1 MNPLIALSLTVIL
14 VISNTESNPLHIR
27 KIYKK
32 MSQPMQQGD
41 LHTSL
46 KFLRIIQT
54 IHWLESVTHGKNI
67 VPVHVVVV
75 CTYTCVRIRVYV
87 CVVCVCMC
95 VYVYLCVYVYVCVV
109 CMCMCVC
116 LCVCVFVCL
125 FLCMCVCFCVYMHN
139 YDDLCIV

>member
-14 VISNTESNPLHIR
+14 VISNTENNSLHIR

-54 IHWLESVTHGKNI
+54 IHWLESVTYGKNI
-67 VPVHVVVV
+67 VPVHIVVV
-75 CTYTCVRIRVYV
+75 CTYTCVCVCCVCVHVCVCVSVCICVHVYL
-87 CVVCVCMC
+87 CVVCVC
-95 VYVYLCVYVYVCVV
+95 VCVCVSV
-109 CMCMCVC
+109 CMCICVFVSVHVCVC
-116 LCVCVFVCL
+116 LCV
-125 FLCMCVCFCVYMHN
+125 HA
-139 YDDLCIV
+139 